1 MSIMGKNPAPPMSTR
16 ETRIHRQ
23 IEAPPSVVY
32 RLLLDPTAISAWRVP
47 DGMTCQVHLFEPHEG
62 GRFRVS
68 LSYTDS
74 TGVGKSSE
82 RTDTYH
88 GEFARLVPDLEVVER
103 MEFETT
109 DPAMQGAMT
118 ATYRLSATPIGTE
131 LLAIHTDI
139 PQGVSIQ
146 DNELGWLMA
155 LNKLAVLAG
164 AHSRSADQTS
174 A

>member
-1 MSIMGKNPAPPMSTR
+1 
-16 ETRIHRQ
+16 
-23 IEAPPSVVY
+23 
-32 RLLLDPTAISAWRVP
+32 
-47 DGMTCQVHLFEPHEG
+47 MTCQIHIFEPQEG

-68 LSYTDS
+68 LSYTDP
-74 TGVGKSSE
+74 TGVGKSGE

-88 GEFARLVPDLEVVER
+88 GEFVRLLPALEVVER
-103 MEFETT
+103 MELETM
-109 DPAMQGAMT
+109 DPAMQGMMT
-118 ATYRLSATPIGTE
+118 ATYRLLATPVGTE

-139 PQGVSIQ
+139 PPGVSLQ
-146 DNELGWLMA
+146 DNELGWSMA

>member
-1 MSIMGKNPAPPMSTR
+1 
-16 ETRIHRQ
+16 
-23 IEAPPSVVY
+23 
-32 RLLLDPTAISAWRVP
+32 
-47 DGMTCQVHLFEPHEG
+47 MTCHVHQFEPHEG

-74 TGVGKSSE
+74 TGVGKSGE

-88 GEFARLVPDLEVVER
+88 GEFVRLVPDLEVVER

-109 DPAMQGAMT
+109 DPAMQGTMT
-118 ATYRLSATPIGTE
+118 ATYRLSAAPIGTE

-139 PQGVSIQ
+139 PQGVSLQ
-146 DNELGWLMA
+146 DNELGWSMA

-164 AHSRSADQTS
+164 AYSRPADLG
-174 A
+174 AA